1 MIDVLCFMFCI
12 RQCSVNCWGT
22 PHEVSS
28 SVYGSKKTGHMEY
41 SHREESS
48 DGTIFGKPTPYRGSK
63 VFPPNHMEE
72 MKLGKKAV
80 YNFSFIYLNRFV
92 LLFRTYICRMFDLL
106 LSWKFCF
113 FDLKYF
119 LKNVF
124 YFLVR
129 QIENVFCL
137 PNKTLFNFS

>member
-1 MIDVLCFMFCI
+1 
-12 RQCSVNCWGT
+12 
-22 PHEVSS
+22 
-28 SVYGSKKTGHMEY
+28 MEY

-92 LLFRTYICRMFDLL
+92 LLIKDIYMSHVRSVIELKILFFRLKMFFE
-106 LSWKFCF
+106 KCF
-113 FDLKYF
+113 L
-119 LKNVF
+119 F
-124 YFLVR
+124 YGSS
-129 QIENVFCL
+129 N
-137 PNKTLFNFS
+137 